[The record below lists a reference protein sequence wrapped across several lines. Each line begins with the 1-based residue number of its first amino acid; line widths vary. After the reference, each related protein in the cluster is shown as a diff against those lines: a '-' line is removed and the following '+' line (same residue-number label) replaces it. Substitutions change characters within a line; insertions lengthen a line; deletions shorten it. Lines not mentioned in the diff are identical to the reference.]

1 MKKVGY
7 KQIIEHVNDSPKIES
22 KILDLTSVMSSRH
35 DPSANKTTDVNTFLQ
50 RPVRY
55 YFAVTTNGG
64 GMTSAYNHAC
74 YFDKKE
80 DAVKAHKE
88 LRLKLYDQV
97 TAPFLKKINSRVCLT
112 QTDKEKINTIIQ
124 RFDELKK
131 VD

>member
-1 MKKVGY
+1 MKKTGY
-7 KQIIEHVNDSPKIES
+7 KQVIEHVNDSPQINS
-22 KILDLTSVMSSRH
+22 KILDLTSVMLSRY
-35 DPSANKTTDVNTFLQ
+35 DSNAKKTTDVNTFLQ

-64 GMTSAYNHAC
+64 GMTSGYNHAC

-97 TAPFLKKINSRVCLT
+97 TAPFLKKINSRLCLT
-112 QTDKEKINTIIQ
+112 QDDKNKIHTIIK

-131 VD
+131 IS